1 MKSLIGREIRGR
13 EGDGGEGEERREGWV
28 EGRREEGRA
37 VARAGT
43 KEGENL
49 KSKQIPG

>member
-28 EGRREEGRA
+28 EGRREEGRG
-37 VARAGT
+37 RRR
-43 KEGENL
+43 ER
-49 KSKQIPG
+49 I